1 MKSKLAVVLALGVCL
16 AMVAPANAE
25 VIGGASFD
33 FVDITATQAAADFR
47 VGKFEVTVDQYNAVM
62 GTTGGTGNLPMQY
75 VGFMD
80 AIAFV
85 NNLNGMAGGPDAY
98 NVVGGVLMHWGATSV
113 YRNPAA
119 KFFLLNEFEFEDAGY
134 QNGAT
139 LQLYTTPGDTA
150 NTTAEANYNAASP
163 WAVGSGAMEANGTFD
178 MAGNVAEWME
188 NDTNYLYPETA
199 SQNHRMLGGYYT
211 ATSSF
216 YLQRTF
222 KYIYKPANDPNPEEW
237 WGFRIGSTPGEVPEP
252 ATMSL
257 LALGGLAVLRRRK
270 K

>member
-1 MKSKLAVVLALGVCL
+1 MKSKLAVVFALGVCL

-47 VGKFEVTVDQYNAVM
+47 IGLYEVTVAQYNAVM
-62 GTTGGTGNLPMQY
+62 GTSGGTGNLPKQN

-80 AIAFV
+80 AIDFA
-85 NNLNGMAGGPDAY
+85 NNLNVLAGTPLAY
-98 NVVGGVLMHWGATSV
+98 NVVGGVLMQWGATGA
-113 YRNPAA
+113 YRNPAT
-119 KFFLLNEFEFEDAGY
+119 KFFVVNELEFEDAGY

-150 NTTAEANYNAASP
+150 NTTAEACYNAASP
-163 WAVGSGAMEANGTFD
+163 WAVGSGAMEVNGTFD
-178 MAGNVAEWME
+178 MAGNVNEWME
-188 NDTNYLYPETA
+188 NDKDLLYPETA
-199 SQNHRMLGGYYT
+199 GANHRLLGGYFS

-222 KYIYKPANDPNPEEW
+222 KYIIFPANDPNPQDIF
-237 WGFRIGSTPGEVPEP
+237 GFRIGSTPGEVPEP